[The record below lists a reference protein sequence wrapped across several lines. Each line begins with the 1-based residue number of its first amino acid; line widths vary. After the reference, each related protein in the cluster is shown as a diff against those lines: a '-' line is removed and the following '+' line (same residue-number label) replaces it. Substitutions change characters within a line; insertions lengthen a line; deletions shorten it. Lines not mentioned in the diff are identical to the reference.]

1 MTAISDPITAFA
13 YRAQTSAGEPLS
25 GTIDATNVDDANRR
39 LAGLQLRVLELDPV
53 TAAPRTKPLRGE
65 DFLAFN
71 TQLAHLTTAGL
82 PVEQGLRL
90 IAEDMRSRH
99 MAQTVK

>member
-1 MTAISDPITAFA
+1 M
-13 YRAQTSAGEPLS
+13 
-25 GTIDATNVDDANRR
+25 
-39 LAGLQLRVLELDPV
+39 QLRVFQLDPA
-53 TAAPRTKPLRGE
+53 TPPPKPRPLTGE

-90 IAEDMRSRH
+90 IAEDMRSRL
-99 MAQTVK
+99 VNDGYNPILKK